1 MTRWIRI
8 ALLIQ
13 ICTIA
18 PGQQTRKSIRE
29 GNRQYQNKKY
39 DQAEIAYR
47 KALNDKQLKN
57 VAGFNLGDAL
67 YRQKNYKEAGN
78 QFDAIA
84 QIHHSPDDAAK
95 AYHNLGNSLL
105 QAGKIQES
113 IEAYKNALRQKPDD
127 MDTKYNLAYAR
138 YLLKKQKQ
146 QKQQK
151 QQNKNKNQNKDQQ
164 KQQNQKQDQQ
174 QQQKQQAQ
182 QNDQKQ
188 PNPNQKP
195 QKAIKISPQDAMR
208 LLAALANDE
217 KKVQEKVKKAKAKA
231 NRVRTLKDW

>member
-1 MTRWIRI
+1 MTRWII
-8 ALLIQ
+8 IVLLIQ
-13 ICTIA
+13 AFTIA

-29 GNRQYQNKKY
+29 GNRQYKNEKY

-57 VAGFNLGDAL
+57 IAGFNLGDAL
-67 YRQKNYKEAGN
+67 YRQKNYKDAGN

-84 QIHHSPDDAAK
+84 QMHHSPDDAAK

-105 QAGKIQES
+105 QAGQIRES

-146 QKQQK
+146 QKQKQK
-151 QQNKNKNQNKDQQ
+151 QQNKNQDQKKNQD
-164 KQQNQKQDQQ
+164 KQQNQKQNQQ
-174 QQQKQQAQ
+174 QQQ
-182 QNDQKQ
+182 QNNQKQ
-188 PNPNQKP
+188 PNNQNRKP
-195 QKAIKISPQDAMR
+195 QKAIKISPRDAMR

-217 KKVQEKVKKAKAKA
+217 KKVQEKVKKEKAKA

>member
-1 MTRWIRI
+1 M
-8 ALLIQ
+8 
-13 ICTIA
+13 A

-29 GNRQYQNKKY
+29 GNRQYKNEKY

-47 KALNDKQLKN
+47 KALNDTQLKN
-57 VAGFNLGDAL
+57 IAGFNLGDAL
-67 YRQKNYKEAGN
+67 YRQKNYKDAGN

-84 QIHHSPDDAAK
+84 QMHHSPDDAAK

-105 QAGKIQES
+105 QAGQIRES

-138 YLLKKQKQ
+138 YLLKKQEQ
-146 QKQQK
+146 QKQKQKQK
-151 QQNKNKNQNKDQQ
+151 QQNKNQDQKKNQD
-164 KQQNQKQDQQ
+164 KQQNQNQNQNQQ
-174 QQQKQQAQ
+174 QQQQQQQQ
-182 QNDQKQ
+182 QNNQKQ
-188 PNPNQKP
+188 PNNQNRKP
-195 QKAIKISPQDAMR
+195 QKAIKISPRDAMR

-217 KKVQEKVKKAKAKA
+217 KKVQEKVKKEKAKA